1 MRIAVYHNLPS
12 GGAKRTLYEEVRRLS
27 EKHHIDVFTLTS
39 ANHEFAD
46 IRPHAARHKVYTFEP
61 GQLFASPFGRLNQ
74 AVRWLDLNHFKS
86 LSQKIAQDIEEGNY
100 DICLVHPCQY
110 ESSPSVIQFLQHLP
124 TVYYCHE
131 PLRRIY
137 EEMPTR
143 PYDNHDLVIRVI
155 INHFDPLIAVYLQ
168 RLKETDRTN
177 IRKADIVLVN
187 SKFTQGAVQE
197 VYQVNAQVCYHGID
211 AEWFRPL
218 PEEKQDFVLSVG
230 SLTPLKGFDFLIEAV
245 SRIPKQIRPQLVIA
259 SNFQNPPEK
268 KYLNHLAFE
277 KDVELILEGNVS
289 EERLLQ
295 LYNQA
300 KIIVYAAIREP
311 FGLVPV
317 EAMACETAVVT
328 VRDGGV
334 QETVLNDQTGFLV
347 ERDPHEFSR
356 AIQDLLSNSER
367 RQKFGQ
373 KGREEVLQKWTWEK
387 AINSLDG
394 YLATASK
401 M

>member
-1 MRIAVYHNLPS
+1 M
-12 GGAKRTLYEEVRRLS
+12 
-27 EKHHIDVFTLTS
+27 
-39 ANHEFAD
+39 
-46 IRPHAARHKVYTFEP
+46 
-61 GQLFASPFGRLNQ
+61 
-74 AVRWLDLNHFKS
+74 
-86 LSQKIAQDIEEGNY
+86 
-100 DICLVHPCQY
+100 QY
-110 ESSPSVIQFLQHLP
+110 
-124 TVYYCHE
+124 
-131 PLRRIY
+131 
-137 EEMPTR
+137 
-143 PYDNHDLVIRVI
+143 
-155 INHFDPLIAVYLQ
+155 
-168 RLKETDRTN
+168 KE
-177 IRKADIVLVN
+177 I
-187 SKFTQGAVQE
+187 
-197 VYQVNAQVCYHGID
+197 YQVDAQVCYHGID

-218 PEEKQDFVLSVG
+218 PEEKQNFVLSVG

-245 SRIPKQIRPQLVIA
+245 SRVPKQIRPQLVIA

-268 KYLNHLAFE
+268 EYLNHLALE

-347 ERDPHEFSR
+347 ERDSLEFSR

-387 AINSLDG
+387 AISSLDS
-394 YLATASK
+394 YLVAASK